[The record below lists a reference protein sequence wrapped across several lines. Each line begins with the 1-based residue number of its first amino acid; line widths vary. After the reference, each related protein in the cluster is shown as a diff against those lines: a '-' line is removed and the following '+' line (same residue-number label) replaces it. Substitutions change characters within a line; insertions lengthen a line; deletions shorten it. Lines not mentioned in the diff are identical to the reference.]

1 MRGQPSQ
8 NGILENAGTLSL
20 TPATATVVTI
30 TAMEIHPATLVAG
43 SGTKSNMATVESRIE
58 NGLDDRIFE
67 GGHSFDHGH
76 EHGHGHGG
84 HFHDTIFRDVR

>member
-8 NGILENAGTLSL
+8 NGILENTGKLSF

-43 SGTKSNMATVESRIE
+43 NGTKSIMLPLESRTE
-58 NGLDDRIFE
+58 NGLDERIFD
-67 GGHSFDHGH
+67 GGHSFDH
-76 EHGHGHGG
+76 EHGGY
-84 HFHDTIFRDVR
+84 FHDTIFRDIR